1 MKDQSDHCQFFTQS
15 TYMINVLCGKILGS
29 AHLSFMSYSKIQIC
43 LIRKSYGQKSESLN
57 NF

>member
-15 TYMINVLCGKILGS
+15 TLMIYVLCGKIWQSYDIL
-29 AHLSFMSYSKIQIC
+29 LKSYSKIEIC
-43 LIRKSYGQKSESLN
+43 LIHKSYGQKSKSLN